1 MISSKLATVATH
13 QKMKKMKLYPT
24 VLQSHALRRG
34 GHGQVDN
41 IKFQTFWRLVLFT
54 NNNNNNNN
62 SSSSLFLIHDDFNQN
77 MLIMS
82 NSSVMFF
89 VHDKYS
95 LLYLYLL
102 EANPCKLILM
112 YILLHSPLL
121 KQNNRISTKNHGNV
135 TKKYFTTYRVIFWS
149 WPYLTVIISHWFPTI
164 TKSKI
169 FILLL

>member
-54 NNNNNNNN
+54 NNNNNNN

-95 LLYLYLL
+95 LLHLYLL

-121 KQNNRISTKNHGNV
+121 KQNNRISTKNHGNF
-135 TKKYFTTYRVIFWS
+135 TKNIFYYIQGDLFYHDLS
-149 WPYLTVIISHWFPTI
+149 KLLYLIWFPSI
-164 TKSKI
+164 T
-169 FILLL
+169 